1 MIWNNDWRSELEEKD
16 YNCYMRL
23 CECRNTR
30 KDVIKMAKL
39 VGKYNPTQSAE
50 ECLIYMMEWVG
61 DWNGQFMVTDF
72 TKTEYKKAISEI
84 EDYVTKYLTD
94 LGREYGY
101 YDKEVV

>member
-1 MIWNNDWRSELEEKD
+1 MSWNNDWRDELEKTD

-30 KDVIKMAKL
+30 NDVIKMAKL
-39 VGKYNPTQSAE
+39 VKKYNPAQSAE

-72 TKTEYKKAISEI
+72 TRNEYNDAIAKIDLYALNEYKDI
-84 EDYVTKYLTD
+84 
-94 LGREYGY
+94 
-101 YDKEVV
+101 